1 MEFTKINIK
10 SWESIL
16 LLLIIS
22 LTVTSCGSSG
32 ELPRLSTDAVILSF
46 GDSLTRGKGAE
57 DHQSYPALLQ
67 SLTNRK
73 VINAGR
79 SGEVSEDGLNRLPSL
94 LDQHTPD
101 LLILCHGGNDILQ
114 KKDLIKM
121 GENIRKMISI
131 AEERNIPVVLLG
143 VPRPGLF
150 LSSAEIYSEIAEST
164 GVIFI
169 EDLIANVLSDNA
181 LKYDIAHPND
191 AGYQVIAEEVYSI
204 LKDTG
209 AI

>member
-169 EDLIANVLSDNA
+169 EDLIADVLSDNA

>member
-1 MEFTKINIK
+1 MECFKINIK
-10 SWESIL
+10 SWGTVL

-22 LTVTSCGSSG
+22 FTVTSCGSSG

-57 DHQSYPALLQ
+57 DHQSYPAILQ
-67 SLTNRK
+67 NLTNRK
-73 VINAGR
+73 VINAGD
-79 SGEVSEDGLNRLPSL
+79 SGEISEDGLNRLPSL

-114 KKDLIKM
+114 KKDLNLM
-121 GENIRKMISI
+121 GENIRKMISL
-131 AEERNIPVVLLG
+131 AAERNIPVVLLG

-169 EDLIANVLSDNA
+169 EDLIADVLSDKA
-181 LKYDIAHPND
+181 LKYDIAHPNQY
-191 AGYQVIAEEVYSI
+191 GYEKIAKSI
-204 LKDTG
+204 YATLQDHG

>member
-10 SWESIL
+10 SWETII

-67 SLTNRK
+67 NLTNLK

-79 SGEVSEDGLNRLPSL
+79 SGEVSEEGLKRLPSL

-101 LLILCHGGNDILQ
+101 LLILCHGGNDILR
-114 KKDLIKM
+114 KKDLITM
-121 GENIRKMISI
+121 GENIRKMISL

-169 EDLIANVLSDNA
+169 EDLIADVLSDKA
-181 LKYDIAHPND
+181 LKYDIAHPNQY
-191 AGYQVIAEEVYSI
+191 GYEKIAKSI
-204 LKDTG
+204 YDTLQDHG